1 MKKTH
6 IVGIII
12 IAIAMLSMFSLLGNS
27 SSYSNFKE
35 AKESKSDEDVHV
47 AGTLVKN
54 KPMEYKP
61 EVDPNKFSF
70 YMLDKNGEEMHVV
83 LKKSK
88 PQDFERSEQLVI
100 IGAMQGNDFVAN
112 DILMKCPSKYNN
124 GQQQAL

>member
-12 IAIAMLSMFSLLGNS
+12 IAVAMLSMFSLLGNS
-27 SSYSNFKE
+27 SSYANFKE
-35 AKESKSDEDVHV
+35 AKESGSDEDVHV

-54 KPMEYKP
+54 KAMEYKP

-100 IGAMQGNDFVAN
+100 IGSMQGNDFVAH

-124 GQQQAL
+124 AQQEAL